1 MPTGR
6 SFIPGGGSPPGGGTG
21 VSRHQPGRPGGPS
34 HLVPAGFTVLELIIV
49 VAILAALV
57 TLGIPY
63 YRDYVAESKHSV
75 MLANLHAIRK
85 ALMEHHADRKVY
97 PDKLEYLANPPA
109 DGVSQRYLL
118 DIPVDPEEGAVASWG
133 YATQA
138 GGTAYTL
145 DAKYDTF

>member
-1 MPTGR
+1 MLTGR
-6 SFIPGGGSPPGGGTG
+6 AFRHG
-21 VSRHQPGRPGGPS
+21 V
-34 HLVPAGFTVLELIIV
+34 GFSLLELIIV

-63 YRDYVAESKHSV
+63 YRDYVADSRHSV
-75 MLANLHAIRK
+75 MLANLHAVRQ
-85 ALMEHHADRKVY
+85 ALMEHRADRKVY
-97 PDKLEYLANPPA
+97 PDKLEHLANPPV

-138 GGTAYTL
+138 AATAYTL
-145 DAKYDTF
+145 DSKYNDF